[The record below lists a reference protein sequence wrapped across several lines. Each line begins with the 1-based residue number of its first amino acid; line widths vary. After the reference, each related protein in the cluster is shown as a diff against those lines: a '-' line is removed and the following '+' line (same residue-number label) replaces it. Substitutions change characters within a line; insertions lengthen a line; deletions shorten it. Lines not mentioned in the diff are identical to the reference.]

1 MSDGKT
7 GNPTNDVSGNRPK
20 LNEKLQD
27 SIGKALQ
34 VHYQAL
40 VREPIPD
47 RLIHLLAELETG
59 ELDHE

>member
-1 MSDGKT
+1 MSNGNTGK
-7 GNPTNDVSGNRPK
+7 PTDDVSNNRPK
-20 LNEKLQD
+20 LTEKQQD

-47 RLIHLLAELETG
+47 RLIALLAELEAG